1 MYFPPLLTL
10 TAFPISMTVE
20 LRGRRWSLPRVGVL
34 PVVGEAWRSFWKRL
48 GSSYSWSGVRPTM
61 PIRGD
66 EQQRRAGETRA
77 S

>member
-1 MYFPPLLTL
+1 M
-10 TAFPISMTVE
+10 
-20 LRGRRWSLPRVGVL
+20 GVL